1 MFEFVRA
8 HTRLFQFILLLLIL
22 PSFAFVGMQG
32 YTSMMGGANAGVASV
47 DGRKITQ
54 AEWDNA
60 QREQANRIRN
70 QNPGVDAK
78 LLDTPEVKRQALE
91 GLVSERTLRAA
102 AEHQHF
108 TPSVETV
115 KARFWAD
122 PQFAFLR
129 NPDGATIN
137 TGLLAAQ
144 GMTPSG
150 FLERLRQDYAIRQ
163 VTAPVESSVTVGAS
177 APKLAFDALLQQREV
192 QLQRFDIK
200 DFAAKLNPSDAD
212 IDAFY
217 KDPANAAKFQLPE
230 SAQIQYVV
238 LDLEALK
245 KDVKFTEAD
254 LQDYYKQNAS
264 RYGVPEERRAS
275 HILIKA
281 ERSAPAAERAKAKAK
296 AEEILAQVRKNPAA
310 FAELAKKNSQDE
322 GSAVNGGDLDFFGR
336 GAMVKEF
343 DAAVYAMKQ
352 GEISNL
358 VETDFGY
365 HIIQLTGIRGG
376 DKKPFEAVRT
386 EVEAE
391 VRKQLAQRRYAE
403 AAEQFGNLVYE
414 QSDSL
419 QPVADKLKLQIQTGS
434 VQRQPAGGANPAAG
448 PLASPKLLD
457 AVFGA
462 DALRNKR
469 NTEAVETG
477 PSQLVSARVV
487 QYNPARVPPLADVKD
502 KVREQLVRKLA
513 MAEARKAGEARL
525 AALKANAADTAG
537 LEAAVSVSRA
547 KPQNLS
553 RAQLE
558 AVLGADAAKLPT
570 AVGVAAEDGGYVVV
584 RINQL
589 QPRDA
594 AVIDDKRAA
603 QQYASAW
610 ARAEGQAYLAA
621 LKSQYKAVIKVAA
634 PASAASA
641 P

>member
-1 MFEFVRA
+1 MFDFVRQ
-8 HTRLFQFILLLLIL
+8 HNRLFQFILLLLIL

-60 QREQANRIRN
+60 QREQAQRIRG
-70 QNPGVDAK
+70 QNPNVDAK

-91 GLVSERTLRAA
+91 GLVTERTLQAA
-102 AEHQHF
+102 AAHQHF
-108 TPSVETV
+108 TVSADSLLNKYLHDPEFAFMRNADGTVNKAVAAMQGLTPAGFDERVRQSLILQQVTKGVETSV
-115 KARFWAD
+115 
-122 PQFAFLR
+122 
-129 NPDGATIN
+129 
-137 TGLLAAQ
+137 LA
-144 GMTPSG
+144 G
-150 FLERLRQDYAIRQ
+150 
-163 VTAPVESSVTVGAS
+163 TAV
-177 APKLAFDALLQQREV
+177 PKLAFDSLLQQREV
-192 QLQRFDIK
+192 QWQHFDIK
-200 DFAAKLNPSDAD
+200 DFAGKLNPSDSELE
-212 IDAFY
+212 AFY
-217 KDPANAAKFQLPE
+217 KDTANVAKFQLPE
-230 SAQIQYVV
+230 SAQIQYLV
-238 LDLEALK
+238 LDVEALK
-245 KDVKFTEAD
+245 KDVKFSEDD
-254 LQDYYKQNAS
+254 LQNYYKENAS
-264 RYGVPEERRAS
+264 RYGAPEERRAS
-275 HILIKA
+275 HILIKVD
-281 ERSAPAAERAKAKAK
+281 RGAPAEERAKAKAK
-296 AEEILAQVRKNPAA
+296 AEEILAQVRKNPAS
-310 FAELAKKNSQDE
+310 FAELAKKNSQDP

-365 HIIQLTGIRGG
+365 HIIQMTGVRGG
-376 DKKPFEAVRT
+376 DKKPFEAVRA

-391 VRKQLAQRRYAE
+391 VRKQLAQKKYAE
-403 AAEQFGNLVYE
+403 VAEQFGNLVYE

-419 QPVADKLKLQIQTGS
+419 QPAADKLKLQIQTAT
-434 VQRQPAGGANPAAG
+434 VQRQPQPGSGG
-448 PLASPKLLD
+448 PLASGKLLD

-477 PSQLVSARVV
+477 PSQLVSAHVT
-487 QYNPARVPPLADVKD
+487 QYNPVRVPPLADVKD
-502 KVREQLVRKLA
+502 KVREQLVKKLA
-513 MAEARKAGEARL
+513 AEQARKAGEARL
-525 AALKANAADTAG
+525 AALKANATDVAG
-537 LEAAVSVSRA
+537 LDAAVTVSRA
-547 KPQNLS
+547 KPQGLS

-558 AVLGADAAKLPT
+558 AVLGADASKLPA
-570 AVGVAAEDGGYVVV
+570 AVGVPADDGGYVVV

-603 QQYASAW
+603 QQYAGAW
-610 ARAEGQAYLAA
+610 ARAEAQAYLAA

>member
-1 MFEFVRA
+1 MFDFVRQ
-8 HTRLFQFILLLLIL
+8 HNKLFQFILLILIL

-54 AEWDNA
+54 AEWEVA
-60 QREQANRIRN
+60 QREQTDNIRR
-70 QNPGVDAK
+70 QSPGVDAK
-78 LLDTPEVKRQALE
+78 LLDTPEMKQRALE
-91 GLVSERTLRAA
+91 TLVSQRTLQAA
-102 AEHQHF
+102 ANHQHF
-108 TPSVETV
+108 TPSTEAVS
-115 KARFWAD
+115 ARFWND

-129 NPDGATIN
+129 NPDGTVNKAI
-137 TGLLAAQ
+137 LAAQ
-144 GMTPSG
+144 GMTPSS
-150 FLERLRQDYAIRQ
+150 FLERLRQDFALRQ
-163 VTAPVESSVTVGAS
+163 VTAPVETSAIAGAA

-212 IDAFY
+212 LEAFY
-217 KDPANAAKFQLPE
+217 KDAANAAKFQLPE

-238 LDLEALK
+238 LDVEALK
-245 KDVKFTEAD
+245 KDVTFTDED
-254 LQDYYKQNAS
+254 LRKYYDENAS

-281 ERSAPAAERAKAKAK
+281 DRSAPAAERAKAKAK
-296 AEEILAQVRKNPAA
+296 AEELLAEVRKNPAT
-310 FAELAKKNSQDE
+310 FAEVAKKNSQDE
-322 GSAVNGGDLDFFGR
+322 GSAVNGGDLDFFAR

-343 DAAVYAMKQ
+343 DAAVYAMKP

-358 VETDFGY
+358 VETDFGF
-365 HIIQLTGIRGG
+365 HIIQLTGTRGG
-376 DKKPFEAVRT
+376 EKKSFDAVRA
-386 EVEAE
+386 EVENE

-419 QPVADKLKLQIQTGS
+419 QPVADKLKLQVQTAT
-434 VQRQPAGGANPAAG
+434 VQRQPQSGVNPPGG

-457 AVFGA
+457 AVFGT

-477 PSQLVSARVV
+477 PSQLVSARVT
-487 QYNPARVPPLADVKD
+487 QHNPARVPPLADVKD
-502 KVREQLVRKLA
+502 KVREQLVHKLA
-513 MAEARKAGEARL
+513 TAEAKKAGEARL
-525 AALKANAADTAG
+525 AALKATPADTAG
-537 LEAAVSVSRA
+537 LDAATVISRA
-547 KPQNLS
+547 KPLTLS

-558 AVLGADAAKLPT
+558 AVLGADASKLPA
-570 AVGVAAEDGGYVVV
+570 AVGVPADDGSYVVV

-594 AVIDDKRAA
+594 AIIDDKRAA
-603 QQYASAW
+603 QQYAAAW

-634 PASAASA
+634 PASAVSA

>member
-32 YTSMMGGANAGVASV
+32 YTSMMGGANAGVATV

-54 AEWDNA
+54 AEWDFA
-60 QREQANRIRN
+60 QREQAERIRR
-70 QNPGVDAK
+70 QSPGVDAK

-91 GLVSERTLRAA
+91 GLVTERTLQSAA
-102 AEHQHF
+102 THQHF
-108 TPSVETV
+108 TPSAEAVA
-115 KARFWAD
+115 ARFWAD

-129 NPDGATIN
+129 NPDGTVNKA
-137 TGLLAAQ
+137 LLAAQ
-144 GMTPSG
+144 GMTPSS

-163 VTAPVESSVTVGAS
+163 VTNPVESSVTVGAS

-200 DFAAKLNPSDAD
+200 EFAAKVSASDAD

-217 KDPANAAKFQLPE
+217 KEPANAAKFQLSE

-245 KDVKFTEAD
+245 KDVKFSDED
-254 LQDYYKQNAS
+254 LQNYYKENAS

-281 ERSAPAAERAKAKAK
+281 ERSAPAEERAKAKAK
-296 AEEILAQVRKNPAA
+296 AEEILAQVRKNPAS

-322 GSAVNGGDLDFFGR
+322 GSAANGGDLDFFAR

-343 DAAVYAMKQ
+343 DAAAYAMKS

-358 VETDFGY
+358 VETEFGY
-365 HIIQLTGIRGG
+365 HIIQLTGTRGG
-376 DKKPFEAVRT
+376 EKKPFEAVRA

-419 QPVADKLKLQIQTGS
+419 QPVADKLKLQIQTAT
-434 VQRQPAGGANPAAG
+434 VQRQPQAGALG
-448 PLASPKLLD
+448 PLAAPKLLD

-487 QYNPARVPPLADVKD
+487 QHNPARVPPLADVKD
-502 KVREQLVRKLA
+502 KVREQLIHKLA
-513 MAEARKAGEARL
+513 TAEAKKAGEARL

-537 LEAAVSVSRA
+537 LDAAVSVSRA
-547 KPQNLS
+547 KPQGLS

-558 AVLGADAAKLPT
+558 AVLGADAAKLPA
-570 AVGVAAEDGGYVVV
+570 AVGIAAEDGGYVVV

>member
-1 MFEFVRA
+1 MFDFVRQ
-8 HTRLFQFILLLLIL
+8 HNRLFQFILLILIL

-54 AEWDNA
+54 AEWDVA
-60 QREQANRIRN
+60 LREQGERIRR
-70 QNPGVDAK
+70 QNPNVDAK
-78 LLDTPEVKRQALE
+78 LLDTPEVKKQALD
-91 GLVSERTLRAA
+91 GLVTERTLQAA
-102 AEHQHF
+102 ANHQHF
-108 TPSVETV
+108 TPSAEAV
-115 KARFWAD
+115 KTRFWND
-122 PQFAFLR
+122 PQLAFLR
-129 NPDGATIN
+129 NPDGTVNKAI
-137 TGLLAAQ
+137 LAAQ

-150 FLERLRQDYAIRQ
+150 FLERLRQDYALRQ
-163 VTAPVESSVTVGAS
+163 VMAPVETS
-177 APKLAFDALLQQREV
+177 AVAGNANAKLAFDSLLQQREV
-192 QLQRFDIK
+192 QLQRFDVAA
-200 DFAAKLNPSDAD
+200 FAAKLNPSDAD
-212 IDAFY
+212 LEAFY
-217 KDPANAAKFQLPE
+217 KEPANAAKFQLPE
-230 SAQIQYVV
+230 SAQIQYLL
-238 LDLEALK
+238 LDVEALK
-245 KDVKFTEAD
+245 KDVSFTEED
-254 LQDYYKQNAS
+254 LRKYYDENAS

-281 ERSAPAAERAKAKAK
+281 ERSAPADERAKAKAK
-296 AEEILAQVRKNPAA
+296 AEELLAQVRKNPSS
-310 FAELAKKNSQDE
+310 FAEVAKKNSQDE

-343 DAAVYAMKQ
+343 DAAVYAMKA

-358 VETDFGY
+358 VETDFGF
-365 HIIQLTGIRGG
+365 HIIQLTGTRGG
-376 DKKPFEAVRT
+376 EKKPFEAVRG
-386 EVEAE
+386 EVETE

-419 QPVADKLKLQIQTGS
+419 QPAADKLKLQVQTAT
-434 VQRQPAGGANPAAG
+434 VARQPQAGAMG
-448 PLASPKLLD
+448 PLASAKLLD

-487 QYNPARVPPLADVKD
+487 QHNPARVPPLSDVKD
-502 KVREQLVRKLA
+502 KVRAQLVQKLA
-513 MAEARKAGEARL
+513 SAEARKAGEARL
-525 AALKANAADTAG
+525 AALKANPADVAGLDTA
-537 LEAAVSVSRA
+537 VTVSRA
-547 KPQNLS
+547 KPEKLT

-558 AVLGADAAKLPT
+558 AVLGADAAKLP
-570 AVGVAAEDGGYVVV
+570 AVVGVAAEDGGYVVA

-594 AVIDDKRAA
+594 AVIDDKRAS
-603 QQYASAW
+603 QQYAAAW

-621 LKSQYKAVIKVAA
+621 LKSQYKAVIKVAS

>member
-8 HTRLFQFILLLLIL
+8 HTRLFLFILLLLIL
-22 PSFAFVGMQG
+22 PSFAFIGMEG

-54 AEWDNA
+54 AEWEAA
-60 QREQANRIRN
+60 QREQADRIRN

-78 LLDTPEVKRQALE
+78 LLDTPQAKHQALE
-91 GLVSERTLRAA
+91 GLVTERTLQAA
-102 AEHQHF
+102 AQHQHF
-108 TPSVETV
+108 TPSAESVA
-115 KARFWAD
+115 ARFWND

-129 NPDGATIN
+129 NPDGTVNKA
-137 TGLLAAQ
+137 LLAAQ
-144 GMTPSG
+144 GMTPSI

-163 VTAPVESSVTVGAS
+163 VTTPVEASVTTGAS

-192 QLQRFDIK
+192 QLQRFDVK
-200 DFAAKLNPSDAD
+200 DFAAKINPGDAD
-212 IDAFY
+212 IEAFY
-217 KDPANAAKFQLPE
+217 KDAANAAKFQLPE
-230 SAQIQYVV
+230 SAQIQFVV

-245 KDVKFTEAD
+245 KDVSFTEED
-254 LQDYYKQNAS
+254 LRKYYDENAS

-281 ERSAPAAERAKAKAK
+281 ERSAPAEERAKAKAR
-296 AEEILAQVRKNPAA
+296 AEGLLAEVRKNPAA

-358 VETDFGY
+358 VETDFGF
-365 HIIQLTGIRGG
+365 HIIQLTGTRGG
-376 DKKPFEAVRT
+376 EKKPFEAVRG

-403 AAEQFGNLVYE
+403 AAEQFGNLAYE

-419 QPVADKLKLQIQTGS
+419 QPLADKLKLQIQTAT
-434 VQRQPAGGANPAAG
+434 VLRQPQPGVAG
-448 PLASPKLLD
+448 PLASAKLLD

-487 QYNPARVPPLADVKD
+487 QHSPSRIPPLADVKD
-502 KVREQLVRKLA
+502 KVREQLVQKLA
-513 MAEARKAGEARL
+513 TAEAKKAGEARL

-537 LEAAVSVSRA
+537 LAAAVTVSRA
-547 KPQNLS
+547 KPQGLT

-558 AVLGADAAKLPT
+558 AVLGAEAAKLPA
-570 AVGVAAEDGGYVVV
+570 AVGVAADDGSYVVV

-603 QQYASAW
+603 QQYAAAW

-621 LKSQYKAVIKVAA
+621 LKSQYKAVVKVAT

>member
-1 MFEFVRA
+1 MFDFVRQ
-8 HTRLFQFILLLLIL
+8 HNRLFQFILLLLIL

-54 AEWDNA
+54 AEWDVA
-60 QREQANRIRN
+60 QREQADNIRR
-70 QNPGVDAK
+70 QSPGIDAK
-78 LLDTPEVKRQALE
+78 LLDTPEVKHRALE
-91 GLVSERTLRAA
+91 TLVTQRTLQAA
-102 AEHQHF
+102 ADHQHF
-108 TPSVETV
+108 TPSVEATS
-115 KARFWAD
+115 ARFWAD

-129 NPDGATIN
+129 NPDGTVN
-137 TGLLAAQ
+137 KGLLAAQ
-144 GMTPSG
+144 GLTPSG
-150 FLERLRQDYAIRQ
+150 FLERLRQDYGLRQ
-163 VTAPVESSVTVGAS
+163 VVSPVETSTVAGA
-177 APKLAFDALLQQREV
+177 ANAKLAFDSLLQQREV
-192 QLQRFDIK
+192 QFQRFDVK
-200 DFAAKLNPSDAD
+200 DFAAKLNPGDAD
-212 IDAFY
+212 IEAFY
-217 KDPANAAKFQLPE
+217 KEPANAAKFQLPE
-230 SAQIQYVV
+230 SAQIQYLV
-238 LDLEALK
+238 LDVEALK
-245 KDVKFTEAD
+245 KDVTFTDKD
-254 LQDYYKQNAS
+254 LHDYYEQNAS

-275 HILIKA
+275 HILIKVD
-281 ERSAPAAERAKAKAK
+281 RSAPAEERAKAKAK
-296 AEEILAQVRKNPAA
+296 AEDLLAQVRKNPAS

-322 GSAVNGGDLDFFGR
+322 GSAANGGDLDFFGR

-358 VETDFGY
+358 VETDYGY
-365 HIIQLTGIRGG
+365 HIIQLTGARGG
-376 DKKPFEAVRT
+376 EKKPFDAVRA
-386 EVEAE
+386 EVENE
-391 VRKQLAQRRYAE
+391 VRKQLAQRRYTE

-419 QPVADKLKLQIQTGS
+419 QPAADKLKLQVQTAT
-434 VQRQPAGGANPAAG
+434 VTRQAQPGAVG
-448 PLASPKLLD
+448 PLASAKLLD

-462 DALRNKR
+462 EVLRNKR

-513 MAEARKAGEARL
+513 TAETKKAGEARL
-525 AALKANAADTAG
+525 ATLKANAADTAG
-537 LEAAVSVSRA
+537 LDAAVTVSRA
-547 KPQNLS
+547 KPANLT

-570 AVGVAAEDGGYVVV
+570 AVGVPADDGSYVVV

-594 AVIDDKRAA
+594 AVIDDKRAS
-603 QQYASAW
+603 QQYASVW
-610 ARAEGQAYLAA
+610 ARAESEAYLGA

>member
-1 MFEFVRA
+1 MFEFVRQ
-8 HTRLFQFILLLLIL
+8 HNRLLQFLLTLLIL

-32 YTSMMGGANAGVASV
+32 YTSMMGGANTAVASV

-54 AEWDNA
+54 GEWEVA
-60 QREQANRIRN
+60 QRDQAERIRR
-70 QNPGVDAK
+70 QNPGVDPK

-91 GLVSERTLRAA
+91 GLVTERTLKAA

-108 TPSVETV
+108 SVSDERLDALF
-115 KARFWAD
+115 KRD
-122 PQFAFLR
+122 PQFAFMR
-129 NPDGATIN
+129 NPDGSVNKAI
-137 TGLLAAQ
+137 LAAQ
-144 GMTPSG
+144 GMNSAI
-150 FLERLRQDYAIRQ
+150 FLEKLRQDMSLRQ
-163 VTAPVESSVTVGAS
+163 VTSGVESSAVA
-177 APKLAFDALLQQREV
+177 AAANAKLAFDSLLQQREV
-192 QLQRFDIK
+192 QVQRFDIK
-200 DFAAKLNPSDAD
+200 DFAAKINPSDAD
-212 IDAFY
+212 IEAFY
-217 KDPANAAKFQLPE
+217 KESANANKFQLPE

-245 KDVKFTEAD
+245 KDVKFSEDD
-254 LQDYYKQNAS
+254 LQNYYKENAA

-275 HILIKA
+275 HILIKV
-281 ERSAPAAERAKAKAK
+281 ERSASAEEHAKAKAK
-296 AEEILAQVRKNPAA
+296 AEEILAQVRKNPAE
-310 FAELAKKNSQDE
+310 FAALAKKNSQDE
-322 GSAVNGGDLDFFGR
+322 GSGANGGDLDFFSR

-365 HIIQLTGIRGG
+365 HIIQLTGTRGG
-376 DKKPFEAVRT
+376 DKKPFEAVRA
-386 EVEAE
+386 EVENE
-391 VRKQLAQRRYAE
+391 VRKQLAQRRYSE

-419 QPVADKLKLQIQTGS
+419 QPAADKLKLQLQTAT
-434 VQRQPAGGANPAAG
+434 VQRQPLPGAAG
-448 PLASPKLLD
+448 PLASPKLLE
-457 AVFGA
+457 AVFGN

-477 PSQLVSARVV
+477 TSQLVSARIV
-487 QYNPARVPPLADVKD
+487 QHNPARVPPLADVKV
-502 KVREQLVRKLA
+502 KVRDQLVRKLA
-513 MAEARKAGEARL
+513 TEQAKKAGEARL
-525 AALKANAADTAG
+525 AALKANPADTAG

-547 KPQNLS
+547 KPQNLT
-553 RAQLE
+553 RGQLE
-558 AVLGADAAKLPT
+558 AVLGADAAKLP
-570 AVGVAAEDGGYVVV
+570 AVVGVAAEDGGYVVV

-594 AVIDDKRAA
+594 AIIDDKRAA
-603 QQYASAW
+603 QQYSGAW

-621 LKSQYKAVIKVAA
+621 LKSQYKAAIKVEA

>member
-1 MFEFVRA
+1 MFDFVRQ
-8 HTRLFQFILLLLIL
+8 HNRLFQFILLLLIL

-54 AEWDNA
+54 AEWDLA
-60 QREQANRIRN
+60 QREQADRIRSQSPN
-70 QNPGVDAK
+70 VDPK
-78 LLDTPEVKRQALE
+78 LLDTPEIKRQALE
-91 GLVSERTLRAA
+91 GLVTERTLKAA
-102 AEHQHF
+102 ADHQHF
-108 TPSVETV
+108 TPSAEAVA
-115 KARFWAD
+115 ARFWND

-129 NPDGATIN
+129 NPDGTVN
-137 TGLLAAQ
+137 KGLLAAQ
-144 GMTPSG
+144 GMTPSI
-150 FLERLRQDYAIRQ
+150 FLERLRQDYAMRQ
-163 VTAPVESSVTVGAS
+163 VSAPVEGSVAVGTAN
-177 APKLAFDALLQQREV
+177 AKLAFDALLQQREV
-192 QLQRFDIK
+192 QLQRFDVK
-200 DFAAKLNPSDAD
+200 EFAAKINPSDAD
-212 IDAFY
+212 IEAFY

-238 LDLEALK
+238 LDVEALK
-245 KDVKFTEAD
+245 KDVKFSEED
-254 LQDYYKQNAS
+254 LQTYYKENAS

-275 HILIKA
+275 HILIKVD
-281 ERSAPAAERAKAKAK
+281 RNAPAAERAKAKAK
-296 AEEILAQVRKNPAA
+296 AEEILAQVRKNPAD
-310 FAELAKKNSQDE
+310 FAALAKKNSQDE
-322 GSAVNGGDLDFFGR
+322 GSAANGGDLDFFGR

-343 DAAVYAMKQ
+343 DAAVYAMKP

-365 HIIQLTGIRGG
+365 HIIQLTGVRGG
-376 DKKPFEAVRT
+376 EKKPFEAVRA
-386 EVEAE
+386 EVENE
-391 VRKQLAQRRYAE
+391 VRKQLAQRRYSE

-419 QPVADKLKLQIQTGS
+419 QPVADKLKLQIQTAT
-434 VQRQPAGGANPAAG
+434 VQRQPQAGATG

-477 PSQLVSARVV
+477 PSQLVSARVT
-487 QYNPARVPPLADVKD
+487 QYSPSRVPPLADVKD
-502 KVREQLVRKLA
+502 KVRERLVNKLA
-513 MAEARKAGEARL
+513 AEQAKKAGEARL
-525 AALKANAADTAG
+525 AALKANPADAAG
-537 LEAAVSVSRA
+537 LEAPVTVSRA
-547 KPQNLS
+547 KPQSLS

-558 AVLGADAAKLPT
+558 AVLAADATKLPT
-570 AVGVAAEDGGYVVV
+570 AIGVAADDGGYVVV

-589 QPRDA
+589 QARDA

-603 QQYASAW
+603 QQYATAW

>member
-1 MFEFVRA
+1 MFDFVRQ
-8 HTRLFQFILLLLIL
+8 HNRLFQFILLLLIL

-60 QREQANRIRN
+60 QREQADRIRR
-70 QNPGVDAK
+70 QSPGVDAK
-78 LLDTPEVKRQALE
+78 LLDTPEIKHQALE
-91 GLVSERTLRAA
+91 SLVTERTLRAA

-108 TPSVETV
+108 TPSTELV
-115 KARFWAD
+115 KARFWND

-137 TGLLAAQ
+137 TALLAAQ
-144 GMTPSG
+144 GMTQAS
-150 FLERLRQDYAIRQ
+150 FLERLRQDYALRQ
-163 VTAPVESSVTVGAS
+163 VTTPVETSVAVGNS

-192 QLQRFDIK
+192 QLQRFDVK
-200 DFAAKLNPSDAD
+200 DFAAKLSTSDAD
-212 IDAFY
+212 IEAFY

-245 KDVKFTEAD
+245 KDVSFTEED
-254 LQDYYKQNAS
+254 LRKYYAENAS

-281 ERSAPAAERAKAKAK
+281 ERSASADERAKAKAK
-296 AEEILAQVRKNPAA
+296 AEELLAQVRKNPTS

-343 DAAVYAMKQ
+343 DAAVYAMKP

-365 HIIQLTGIRGG
+365 HIIQLTGTRGG
-376 DKKPFEAVRT
+376 EKKPFEAVRA

-403 AAEQFGNLVYE
+403 AAEQFGNIAYE

-419 QPVADKLKLQIQTGS
+419 QPVADKLKLQIQTAT
-434 VQRQPAGGANPAAG
+434 VQRTAQPGAAG
-448 PLASPKLLD
+448 PLASAKLLD

-477 PSQLVSARVV
+477 PNQLVAARVV
-487 QYNPARVPPLADVKD
+487 QYSPARVPPLADVKD
-502 KVREQLVRKLA
+502 KVREQLIHKLA
-513 MAEARKAGEARL
+513 TAEAKKAGEARL
-525 AALKANAADTAG
+525 AALKANATEVTG
-537 LEAAVSVSRA
+537 LGAAVTVSRA
-547 KPQNLS
+547 KPQGLT
-553 RAQLE
+553 RAQIE
-558 AVLGADAAKLPT
+558 AVLGADASKLP
-570 AVGVAAEDGGYVVV
+570 AIVGVPAEDGSFVVA

-621 LKSQYKAVIKVAA
+621 LKSQYKASIKVDA

>member
-1 MFEFVRA
+1 MFEFVRK
-8 HTRLFQFILLLLIL
+8 HNRLFQLVLLLLIL

-32 YTSMMGGANAGVASV
+32 YTSMMDGANAGVASV
-47 DGRKITQ
+47 DGRKISQ
-54 AEWDNA
+54 AEWDVA
-60 QREQANRIRN
+60 QREQAERIRR
-70 QNPGVDAK
+70 QSPGVDAK

-91 GLVSERTLRAA
+91 GLVNERTLKVA

-108 TPSVETV
+108 TPSVESV
-115 KARFWAD
+115 NARFWND

-129 NPDGATIN
+129 NPDGTVNKA
-137 TGLLAAQ
+137 LLAAQ
-144 GMTPSG
+144 GMTPSI
-150 FLERLRQDYAIRQ
+150 FMERLRQDYAIRQ
-163 VTAPVESSVTVGAS
+163 VTGPIESSVAVGAA

-192 QLQRFDIK
+192 QVQRFDVK
-200 DFAAKLNPSDAD
+200 DFAAKINPSDTD
-212 IDAFY
+212 IEAFY
-217 KDPANAAKFQLPE
+217 KEPANAAKFQLPE

-245 KDVKFTEAD
+245 KDVKFSEDD
-254 LQDYYKQNAS
+254 LQTYYKENAA

-275 HILIKA
+275 HILIKVD
-281 ERSAPAAERAKAKAK
+281 RSAPAEERTKAKAK
-296 AEEILAQVRKNPAA
+296 AEEILAQVRKNPAE
-310 FAELAKKNSQDE
+310 FAALAKKNSQDE
-322 GSAVNGGDLDFFGR
+322 GSGANGGDLDFFSR

-365 HIIQLTGIRGG
+365 HIIQLTGTRGG
-376 DKKPFEAVRT
+376 DKKPFEAVRA
-386 EVEAE
+386 EVENE
-391 VRKQLAQRRYAE
+391 VRKQLAQRRYSE

-419 QPVADKLKLQIQTGS
+419 QPAADKLKLQLQTAT
-434 VQRQPAGGANPAAG
+434 VQRQPQAGAPG
-448 PLASPKLLD
+448 PLASVKLLD
-457 AVFGA
+457 AIFGA

-477 PSQLVSARVV
+477 ASQLVSARVT
-487 QYNPARVPPLADVKD
+487 QHNPARVPPLADVKD
-502 KVREQLVRKLA
+502 KVRDQLVRKLA
-513 MAEARKAGEARL
+513 SEQARKAGEARL
-525 AALKANAADTAG
+525 AALKANPTDAAG
-537 LEAAVSVSRA
+537 LEAAVPVSRA
-547 KPQNLS
+547 KPQSLT
-553 RAQLE
+553 RVQLE
-558 AVLGADAAKLPT
+558 AVLGADAAKLPS
-570 AVGVAAEDGGYVVV
+570 AVGVTADDGGYVVV

-594 AVIDDKRAA
+594 TVIDDKRAA
-603 QQYASAW
+603 QQYAGAW

>member
-1 MFEFVRA
+1 MFEFVRT
-8 HTRLFQFILLLLIL
+8 HNRLFQFVLLLLIL
-22 PSFAFVGMQG
+22 PSFALVGMQG

-54 AEWDNA
+54 AEWEVA
-60 QREQANRIRN
+60 QREQADRIRR

-91 GLVSERTLRAA
+91 NLVNERTLKAA
-102 AEHQHF
+102 AEHQYF
-108 TPSVETV
+108 TPSPESVN
-115 KARFWAD
+115 ARFWND

-129 NPDGATIN
+129 NPDGTVNKA
-137 TGLLAAQ
+137 LLAAQ
-144 GMTPSG
+144 GMTPSI
-150 FLERLRQDYAIRQ
+150 FMERLRQDYAVRQ
-163 VTAPVESSVTVGAS
+163 VTAPIETSAAVGAAS
-177 APKLAFDALLQQREV
+177 PKLAFDALLQQREV
-192 QLQRFDIK
+192 QLQRFDVK

-212 IDAFY
+212 IEAFY
-217 KDPANAAKFQLPE
+217 KEPANAAKFQLPE

-238 LDLEALK
+238 LDLDALK
-245 KDVKFTEAD
+245 KDVKFSEDD
-254 LQDYYKQNAS
+254 LQNYYKENAA

-275 HILIKA
+275 HILIKV
-281 ERSAPAAERAKAKAK
+281 ERSAPAEERAKAKAK
-296 AEEILAQVRKNPAA
+296 AEEILAQVRKNPSEFAA
-310 FAELAKKNSQDE
+310 LAKKNSQDE
-322 GSAVNGGDLDFFGR
+322 GSAVNGGDLDFFSR

-365 HIIQLTGIRGG
+365 HIIQLTGTRGG

-386 EVEAE
+386 EVENE
-391 VRKQLAQRRYAE
+391 VRKQLAQRRYSE

-419 QPVADKLKLQIQTGS
+419 QPAADKLKLQVQTAT
-434 VQRQPAGGANPAAG
+434 VQRQPQPGAAG
-448 PLASPKLLD
+448 PLASPKLLE
-457 AVFGA
+457 AIFGN

-477 PSQLVSARVV
+477 PSQLVSAHVT
-487 QYNPARVPPLADVKD
+487 QHKPARVPPLADVKD
-502 KVREQLVRKLA
+502 KVREQLVHKLA
-513 MAEARKAGEARL
+513 AEQAKKAGEARL
-525 AALKANAADTAG
+525 AALKSNPADTAG

-547 KPQNLS
+547 KPQTLT
-553 RAQLE
+553 RPQLE
-558 AVLGADAAKLPT
+558 AVLGADATKLPA
-570 AVGVAAEDGGYVVV
+570 AVGVAADDGGYVIV

-603 QQYASAW
+603 QQYAGAW

-621 LKSQYKAVIKVAA
+621 LKSRYKAAIKVEA

>member
-1 MFEFVRA
+1 MFDFVRQ
-8 HTRLFQFILLLLIL
+8 HNRLFQFILLLLIL

-54 AEWDNA
+54 AEWDVA
-60 QREQANRIRN
+60 QREQANRIRSQSPN
-70 QNPGVDAK
+70 IDAK
-78 LLDTPEVKRQALE
+78 LLDTPEMKHKALE
-91 GLVSERTLRAA
+91 GLVTERTLQAA
-102 AEHQHF
+102 ADHQHF
-108 TPSVETV
+108 TPSPEAVN
-115 KARFWAD
+115 ARFWND

-129 NPDGATIN
+129 NPDGTVNKA
-137 TGLLAAQ
+137 LLAAQ
-144 GMTPSG
+144 GMTPSV
-150 FLERLRQDYAIRQ
+150 FLERLRQDYALRQ
-163 VTAPVESSVTVGAS
+163 VTAPVETAPVVGNS

-192 QLQRFDIK
+192 QLQRFELK
-200 DFAAKLNPSDAD
+200 DYAAKINPSDAD
-212 IDAFY
+212 LEAFY
-217 KDPANAAKFQLPE
+217 KEPANAAKFQLPE
-230 SAQIQYVV
+230 SAQIQYLV
-238 LDLEALK
+238 LDVEALK
-245 KDVKFTEAD
+245 KDVKFTEDD
-254 LQDYYKQNAS
+254 LQTYYKENAS

-281 ERSAPAAERAKAKAK
+281 DRNAPADERAKAKAK
-296 AEEILAQVRKNPAA
+296 AEEILAQVRKNPAD
-310 FAELAKKNSQDE
+310 FAALAKKNSQDE
-322 GSAVNGGDLDFFGR
+322 GSAANGGDLDFFGR

-343 DAAVYAMKQ
+343 DAAVYAMKP

-365 HIIQLTGIRGG
+365 HIIQLTGVRGG
-376 DKKPFEAVRT
+376 EKKPFEAVRG
-386 EVEAE
+386 EVESE

-419 QPVADKLKLQIQTGS
+419 QPAADKLKLQIQTAT
-434 VQRQPAGGANPAAG
+434 VQRQPQAGAAG

-462 DALRNKR
+462 EALRNKR

-477 PSQLVSARVV
+477 PSQLVSARVT
-487 QYNPARVPPLADVKD
+487 QYSPARVPPLADVKD
-502 KVREQLVRKLA
+502 KVREQLVKKLA
-513 MAEARKAGEARL
+513 SAEAKKAGEARL
-525 AALKANAADTAG
+525 AALKANPADTAG
-537 LEAAVSVSRA
+537 LEPATIVSRA
-547 KPQNLS
+547 KPQSLS
-553 RAQLE
+553 RGQLE

-584 RINQL
+584 RISQL
-589 QPRDA
+589 LPRDA
-594 AVIDDKRAA
+594 AVIDDKRAV
-603 QQYASAW
+603 QQYANAW

-621 LKSQYKAVIKVAA
+621 LKSQYKAVLKVAA

>member
-1 MFEFVRA
+1 MFEFVRT
-8 HTRLFQFILLLLIL
+8 HNRLFQFILLLFIL

-32 YTSMMGGANAGVASV
+32 YTSMMDGANAGVASV
-47 DGRKITQ
+47 DGRKISQ
-54 AEWDNA
+54 AEWDAA
-60 QREQANRIRN
+60 QREQAQRVRN
-70 QNPGVDAK
+70 QNPSIDPK
-78 LLDTPEVKRQALE
+78 LLDSPEVKRQALE
-91 GLVSERTLRAA
+91 GLVNERTLKAA
-102 AEHQHF
+102 AERQHF
-108 TPSVETV
+108 TLSPEAVN
-115 KARFWAD
+115 ARFWND

-129 NPDGATIN
+129 NPDGTVN
-137 TGLLAAQ
+137 KGLLAAQ
-144 GMTPSG
+144 GMTPSI
-150 FLERLRQDYAIRQ
+150 FMERLRQDYAIRQ
-163 VTAPVESSVTVGAS
+163 VTAPLETSAVVGAA

-192 QLQRFDIK
+192 QLQRFDVK
-200 DFAAKLNPSDAD
+200 DYAAQINPSDAELE
-212 IDAFY
+212 AFY
-217 KDPANAAKFQLPE
+217 KEPANAAKFQLPE
-230 SAQIQYVV
+230 SAQIQYLV

-245 KDVKFTEAD
+245 KDVKFSEDD
-254 LQDYYKQNAS
+254 LQNYYKENAA

-275 HILIKA
+275 HILIKV
-281 ERSAPAAERAKAKAK
+281 ERSASAEERAKAKAK
-296 AEEILAQVRKNPAA
+296 AEEILAQVRKNPAEFGA
-310 FAELAKKNSQDE
+310 LAKKNSQDE
-322 GSAVNGGDLDFFGR
+322 GSAANGGDLDFFSR

-365 HIIQLTGIRGG
+365 HIIQLTGTRGG
-376 DKKPFEAVRT
+376 DKKPFEAVRA
-386 EVEAE
+386 EVENE
-391 VRKQLAQRRYAE
+391 VRKQLAQREYSQ

-419 QPVADKLKLQIQTGS
+419 QPAADKLKLQIRTAN
-434 VQRQPAGGANPAAG
+434 VQRQPQAGAGG

-477 PSQLVSARVV
+477 SNQLVSARVV
-487 QYNPARVPPLADVKD
+487 QHNPARVPPLADVKD
-502 KVREQLVRKLA
+502 RVRGQLVNKLA
-513 MAEARKAGEARL
+513 SEQARKAGEARL
-525 AALKANAADTAG
+525 AVLKGNPGDTAG
-537 LEAAVSVSRA
+537 LEGAVTVSRA
-547 KPQNLS
+547 KPQNLT

-558 AVLGADAAKLPT
+558 AVLGADASKLPA
-570 AVGVAAEDGGYVVV
+570 AVGVAADDGSYVVV

-589 QPRDA
+589 QARDA

-610 ARAEGQAYLAA
+610 GRAEAQAYLTA